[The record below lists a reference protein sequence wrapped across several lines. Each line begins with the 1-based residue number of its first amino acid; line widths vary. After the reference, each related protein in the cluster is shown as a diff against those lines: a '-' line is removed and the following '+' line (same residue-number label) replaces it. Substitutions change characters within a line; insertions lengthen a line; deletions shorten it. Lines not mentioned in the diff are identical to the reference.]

1 MNIGAREA
9 KRLEWLERI
18 ERQARSGLTVA
29 KFCEQ
34 ESIGPASF
42 YQWKRKLTRDTPDT
56 PQDRDRRPEFGNG
69 RPALRSQTAARDST
83 LAPQVPAFVQLPTIP
98 QHSGS
103 GLVELTAPNGMLIR
117 VPAQNLAALEL
128 ILSSIHGHASEE
140 PRC

>member
-42 YQWKRKLTRDTPDT
+42 YQWKRKLARDTPDA
-56 PQDRDRRPEFGNG
+56 RDLRSEFDNG
-69 RPALRSQTAARDST
+69 RRGLRSQAAATGST